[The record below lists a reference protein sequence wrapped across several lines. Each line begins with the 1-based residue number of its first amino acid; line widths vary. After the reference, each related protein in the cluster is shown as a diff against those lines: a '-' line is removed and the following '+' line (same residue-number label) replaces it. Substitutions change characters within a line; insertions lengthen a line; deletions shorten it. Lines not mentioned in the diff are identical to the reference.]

1 MTWREIRASFLE
13 YFERNGHRVVPSSSL
28 VPHDDPS
35 LLFTNAGMNQ
45 FKDVFLGKERRDY
58 KRAASSQKCMRVS
71 GKHNDLENVGPSPS
85 HHTFFQML
93 GNFSFGDYFK
103 KDAIGFAWELLTDVW
118 NIPKDKLFVTVF
130 KGESGIPRDVDARDV
145 WLKHVSE
152 PHLSELGSD
161 DNFWQMGDTGPC
173 GRCSEIYYFRGNH
186 LPCPEPVCRG
196 VECSCSRYIEI
207 WNNVFMEFD
216 RQADGSLKPLPAP
229 SIDTGMGLERL
240 TAVLQN
246 HESNY
251 DTDLFTPILD
261 EIGKLAGSPTH
272 GFGAAGKKYGRS
284 MSPDDVSMRVVAD
297 HARAAAFL
305 IADGVMP
312 SNEFRGYVLRKIM
325 RRAMRHGMKLGIS
338 ETFLPTLVDVIAR
351 EMGDAYP
358 ELRSNRDTVVS
369 VVRNEEE
376 RFSAVLAGGLPR
388 LEDAIER
395 AAATRERMLPGE
407 EAFKLYD
414 TFGLPLDFIEDI
426 AGERQ
431 VAVERQA
438 FERAMEG
445 QREKARAKS
454 AFEGKKGQEFVFA
467 SDESQHGLSAAGD
480 RFEGYTTTTIKGTP
494 VIALFDKNRRQ
505 VTELNAGSQGYAA
518 LGKTPFYVEAGGQV
532 SDVGVLHAD
541 ASGASAQV
549 EGMARI
555 STCMPRLHRIQLQ
568 HGTLHERDIITAEV
582 DSVTRDATRRN
593 HTATHLLHAA
603 LRKVL
608 GSHVKQAGSLV
619 APDRL
624 RFDFVHS
631 SPVTREQII
640 ELERLVNEQI
650 YRNAPVVTEE
660 RSTQEAMASGAMALF
675 GEKYGDRVRVV
686 SIPGFSMELC
696 GGTHCSATGDIGF
709 FTIVSESGV
718 AAGVRR
724 IEALTGAGAVQ
735 HHQVT
740 RNQLDEL
747 LSTLGTTADRGRA
760 AVEHLQSENKRLTRE
775 VSKLKVEG
783 AQSQPGSAGAVDE
796 AQFARGK
803 YVGLVVTDL
812 NKDELRQLADQHR
825 DRIKSGVVAIGSIDK
840 TARASLVVA
849 VTKDLVAVAHA
860 GNIVKEV
867 AAKLGARGGGR
878 PDFAEAGSPSPDFAQ
893 NAVAEARKLAE
904 IALSANP

>member
-13 YFERNGHRVVPSSSL
+13 YFERNGHRVVTSSSL

-45 FKDVFLGKERRDY
+45 FKDVFLGKERREY
-58 KRAASSQKCMRVS
+58 TRAATSQKCMRVS

-103 KDAIGFAWELLTDVW
+103 SDAIRYAWELLTGEW
-118 NIPKDKLFVTVF
+118 QIPKDRLFVTVF
-130 KGESGIPRDVDARDV
+130 KGEGAIPRDVDAREI
-145 WLKHVSE
+145 WLKYVSDD
-152 PHLSELGSD
+152 HLSELGSD
-161 DNFWQMGDTGPC
+161 DNFWQMGETGPC

-229 SIDTGMGLERL
+229 SIDTGMGLERI
-240 TAVLQN
+240 TAVLQG

-251 DTDLFTPILD
+251 DTDLFHPILD
-261 EIGKLAGSPTH
+261 EIGALS
-272 GFGAAGKKYGRS
+272 GKRYGRS
-284 MSPDDVSMRVVAD
+284 MSSDDVSMRVVAD
-297 HARAAAFL
+297 HSRSAAFL

-325 RRAMRHGMKLGIS
+325 RRAMRHGMRLGIT
-338 ETFLPTLVDVIAR
+338 ETFLPKLVDVIAR

-358 ELRSNRDTVVS
+358 ELRANRDTVVS

-388 LEDAIER
+388 LEDAIDR
-395 AAATRERMLPGE
+395 AAASPEHRLSGD

-414 TFGLPLDFIEDI
+414 TFGLPLDFIEDL

-431 VAVERQA
+431 VVVDRAA
-438 FERAMEG
+438 FEHAMEG

-454 AFEGKKGQEFVFA
+454 AFEGKKGQEFVFE
-467 SDESQHGLSAAGD
+467 SDQSQQGLNNAGD
-480 RFEGYTTTTIKGTP
+480 RFEGYTTTTVKGTP
-494 VIALFDKNRRQ
+494 VIALFDKQRRQ
-505 VTELNAGSQGYAA
+505 VKELTDGAEGYAA
-518 LGKTPFYVEAGGQV
+518 LGRTPFYVESGGQV
-532 SDVGVLHAD
+532 SDVGSLHAD
-541 ASGASAQV
+541 ASGASAHV
-549 EGMARI
+549 DGMSRI
-555 STCMPRLHRIQLQ
+555 AAGMPRLHRIHLTN
-568 HGTLHERDIITAEV
+568 GTLRERDIITADV
-582 DSVTRDATRRN
+582 DEATRDATRRN

-631 SPVTREQII
+631 SPVTREQIVEI
-640 ELERLVNEQI
+640 EQIVNEQV

-696 GGTHCSATGDIGF
+696 GGTHCRATGDIGF
-709 FTIVSESGV
+709 FTILSESGV

-724 IEALTGAGAVQ
+724 IEAVTGADAVR
-735 HHQVT
+735 HHQST
-740 RNQLDEL
+740 RAALDEL
-747 LSTLGTTADRGRA
+747 LGALGTTAERGRA
-760 AVEHLQSENKRLTRE
+760 AVEHLHTENKRLARDI
-775 VSKLKVEG
+775 SKLKVEG
-783 AQSQPGSAGAVDE
+783 ARSQEGAAAAVEE

-803 YVGLVVTDL
+803 FVAHAASGLG
-812 NKDELRQLADQHR
+812 KDELRQLADAHR
-825 DRIKSGVVAIGSIDK
+825 ARIKTGIVVIGSVDDG
-840 TARASLVVA
+840 RVSLVVA
-849 VTKDLVAVAHA
+849 VTKDLVPKVHA
-860 GNIVKEV
+860 GNVVKELAPIV
-867 AAKLGARGGGR
+867 GGRGGGR
-878 PDFAEAGSPSPDFAQ
+878 PDFAEAGGNLTGEVPRALAQ
-893 NAVAEARKLAE
+893 ARTLAQT
-904 IALSANP
+904 ALD

>member
-1 MTWREIRASFLE
+1 MTWKDIRASFLE
-13 YFERNGHRVVPSSSL
+13 YFERNGHRLVPSSSL

-45 FKDVFLGKERRDY
+45 FKDVFLGKEQRDY

-118 NIPKDKLFVTVF
+118 KIPQDKLFVTVF
-130 KGESGIPRDVDARDV
+130 KGESGIPRDVEAREF
-145 WLKHVSE
+145 WLKYVSE
-152 PHLSELGSD
+152 HHLSELGSD

-216 RQADGSLKPLPAP
+216 RHADGSLRPLPAP
-229 SIDTGMGLERL
+229 SIDTGMGLERI

-246 HESNY
+246 HDSNY
-251 DTDLFTPILD
+251 DTDLFGPILD
-261 EIGKLAGSPTH
+261 AVGKLT
-272 GFGAAGKKYGRS
+272 GKKYARS
-284 MSPDDVSMRVVAD
+284 MSADDVSMRVVAD
-297 HARAAAFL
+297 HSRSAAFL

-325 RRAMRHGMKLGIS
+325 RRAMRHGMKLGIAK
-338 ETFLPTLVDVIAR
+338 TFFPELVDVIAA
-351 EMGDAYP
+351 EMGGAYP

-376 RFSAVLAGGLPR
+376 RFSAVLAGGLPK
-388 LEDAIER
+388 LEETIER
-395 AAATRERMLPGE
+395 AAATHGRMLPGD

-431 VAVERQA
+431 VSVEREA
-438 FERAMEG
+438 FDRAMEG

-454 AFEGKKGQEFVFA
+454 AFDGKKGQEFVFT
-467 SDESQHGLSAAGD
+467 SDDSLQGLSTAGD
-480 RFEGYTTTTIKGTP
+480 RFEGYTTTTVKGTP
-494 VIALFDKNRRQ
+494 VIALFDENRRQ
-505 VTELNAGSQGYAA
+505 VKELREGSEGYAA
-518 LGKTPFYVEAGGQV
+518 LGTTPFYAEAGGQV
-532 SDVGVLHAD
+532 SDVGYLHAD
-541 ASGASAQV
+541 ASGASAHV
-549 EGMARI
+549 DGMARI
-555 STCMPRLHRIQLQ
+555 STGMPRLHRIQL
-568 HGTLHERDIITAEV
+568 HSGTLRERDIITAEV
-582 DSVTRDATRRN
+582 DPVTRDATRRN

-631 SPVTREQII
+631 SPVTREQLA
-640 ELERLVNEQI
+640 ELERIVNEQI
-650 YRNAPVVTEE
+650 YRNAPVMTEE

-696 GGTHCSATGDIGF
+696 GGTHCRATGDIGF

-735 HHQVT
+735 HHQTT
-740 RNQLDEL
+740 RNLLDEL
-747 LSTLGTTADRGRA
+747 LAALGTSADRGRA
-760 AVEHLQSENKRLTRE
+760 AIEHLQAENKRLARE

-783 AQSQPGSAGAVDE
+783 ARSQLGSAATIDE

-803 YVGLVVTDL
+803 FVAHTATGLG
-812 NKDELRQLADQHR
+812 KDELRQLADAHR
-825 DRIKSGVVAIGSIDK
+825 DRIKTGLVVIGSVD
-840 TARASLVVA
+840 AGRVSLVVA
-849 VTKDLVAVAHA
+849 VTKDLVPKVHA
-860 GNIVKEV
+860 GNIVKELAPV
-867 AAKLGARGGGR
+867 IGGRGGGR
-878 PDFAEAGSPSPDFAQ
+878 PDFAEAGGNLSDEVPKALAD
-893 NAVAEARKLAE
+893 ARKLAE
-904 IALSANP
+904 NALS